1 MQSPMGA
8 TSDKAFDESRMVRA
22 VRLDISN
29 PLDAKVTGMYAVPM
43 SAQTDYK
50 DTKRQRDLK
59 FSDAA
64 WLSEQKLLLLEQTG
78 KLVKLFVMDFAGATN
93 LLARP
98 DGATLTVE
106 RVDSDLGALGII
118 APTRLEVFAS
128 TGLIDDD
135 KLEGLA
141 DSSPSVVA
149 LTNDNDFGIGD
160 NKTGAPSKIWIVQ
173 LGQVLPVALRD

>member
-1 MQSPMGA
+1 MQDDAFEVVDADGTVRARLGLGPDGA
-8 TSDKAFDESRMVRA
+8 LSLDLADAAGMVR
-22 VRLDISN
+22 
-29 PLDAKVTGMYAVPM
+29 
-43 SAQTDYK
+43 
-50 DTKRQRDLK
+50 
-59 FSDAA
+59 
-64 WLSEQKLLLLEQTG
+64 
-78 KLVKLFVMDFAGATN
+78 
-93 LLARP
+93 
-98 DGATLTVE
+98 ATLTVE